1 MKERMNER
9 SNERRKE
16 QTNEQKKIHVNEQT
30 NKTSHPAKRKLLLMI
45 RINN

>member
-30 NKTSHPAKRKLLLMI
+30 NKTSHPCHAKV
-45 RINN
+45 